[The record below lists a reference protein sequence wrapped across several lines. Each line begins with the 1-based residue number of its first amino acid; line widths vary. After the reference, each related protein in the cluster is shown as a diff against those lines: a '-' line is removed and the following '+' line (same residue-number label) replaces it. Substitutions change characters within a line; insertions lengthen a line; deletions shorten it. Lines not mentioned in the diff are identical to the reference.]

1 MPKFW
6 LSQAPTVLL
15 ECLGRLDGAL
25 RTIAEMAG
33 PGFYPPFRRLEK
45 PNEHDSNPREIGA
58 SDDLAQLSRTV
69 IMEGHKDKFAQ
80 KVVFINYDRQSWV
93 QTNIHVSM
101 ADAGCFLCS
110 YLRADLRDERLGTDK
125 HIEIIVDLHVEHLCR
140 LDKISLPN
148 VSFVSPAAAARV
160 FWQCCKRE
168 FAHVVT
174 SPHSGVTLVGKPE
187 RGKDREIIPN
197 ELLECEIV
205 DAFDEEHL
213 IIRESNPKVR
223 VDWFN
228 NKLAYDKLLWT
239 DVKITAKEAIFLGE
253 RARRRARV
261 STCTELIA
269 NAIDYDPTFEYC
281 RSIISNLKRSE
292 YYESRQVVKR
302 CKRQS
307 SDK

>member
-6 LSQAPTVLL
+6 LSQAPTVML

-33 PGFYPPFRRLEK
+33 PGFYPPIRRLEK

-58 SDDLAQLSRTV
+58 RDDLAQLSRTV
-69 IMEGHKDKFAQ
+69 IMEGHNDKFAQ

-93 QTNIHVSM
+93 QTNIFISI
-101 ADAGCFLCS
+101 ADAGCFISS
-110 YLRADLRDERLGTDK
+110 YLRADLRDEVPETDK
-125 HIEIIVDLHVEHLCR
+125 HIEIIVDLHVDHLCC
-140 LDKISLPN
+140 LDNISLPN
-148 VSFVSPAAAARV
+148 VSFMSPAAAARV

-168 FAHVVT
+168 FAQAVT
-174 SPHSGVTLVGKPE
+174 RPHSGVTLVGKPD

-197 ELLECEIV
+197 ELLEYEIV

-213 IIRESNPKVR
+213 IVRENDPKVR

-239 DVKITAKEAIFLGE
+239 DVKITAKESIFPGE
-253 RARRRARV
+253 RARRRTRIN
-261 STCTELIA
+261 TCIELIA
-269 NAIDYDPTFEYC
+269 NAIDYNPTFEYC
-281 RSIISNLKRSE
+281 RCIISNLKRSE

-302 CKRQS
+302 RKRQS
-307 SDK
+307 SAK